1 MGKRQIRSG
10 ILLALVLC
18 LLTGC
23 APLLERTYSAV
34 EPHSSKFWE
43 SEAADTLR
51 AESYQDIVNDL
62 LILIGQHTETATLRL
77 YNYEDDLAVAET
89 LEKATT
95 EIKQET
101 PMGAY
106 AVEYI
111 TSSSQAQRG
120 YYEIA
125 LEISYRRTAEQIQS
139 VVNAT
144 SPEAL
149 RSLLD
154 TAIDSGK
161 TELAVRLGYWGSD
174 GEEKLRQAMDR
185 VRERRKVPEEE
196 IWLVNYYPEDGP
208 VELVEFLLDP
218 PPELIPPPEE
228 IVTEETEEAE
238 SVEDADTDSAES
250 SVEGDAEAVFADSGE
265 KPEGEFV
272 PEEKVL
278 EEKQKNSE

>member
-1 MGKRQIRSG
+1 MKLRWIPF
-10 ILLALVLC
+10 LLSVC

-23 APLLERTYSAV
+23 ASLLERSYSTS

-43 SEAADTLR
+43 SEAAGTLR
-51 AESYQDIVNDL
+51 AENYQDVVNDL
-62 LILIGQHTETATLRL
+62 LLLISQHTETATLRL
-77 YNYEDDLAVAET
+77 YNFSDDMTVADT
-89 LEKATT
+89 LERATT
-95 EIKQET
+95 EILQET

-125 LEISYRRTAEQIQS
+125 LEISYRRTEEQVQS

-174 GEEKLRQAMDR
+174 GEEKLQQAMDR
-185 VRERRKVPEEE
+185 VREKWKVPEEE

-208 VELVEFLLDP
+208 VELVEFLMDP

-228 IVTEETEEAE
+228 IVTEETEEDVTDTAE
-238 SVEDADTDSAES
+238 DTEADL
-250 SVEGDAEAVFADSGE
+250 
-265 KPEGEFV
+265 PEGTAEGETGTV
-272 PEEKVL
+272 LPEENGNPAEEVSPEEKVL
-278 EEKQKNSE
+278 EENEKKSE